1 MMPKQKSSAQGVAL
15 LVFVNVCWGLSFIFS
30 KTALAEGMP
39 VMTLAFARY
48 LITAA
53 LMVPLCLRREGS
65 LHLGA
70 HWKRGLVSAMLGATV
85 YYYFEYSGLART
97 TASAASLII
106 ALVPMMTLLCRVLV
120 QRERVSPLRWA
131 LVALSLA
138 GVWLVIRADM
148 QDTGSLAGNLFM
160 IGACLC
166 WTGYLMV
173 MPPLVA
179 SCSSLRVTTWQS
191 VAAAVTLL
199 PFSLAERGQWVPL
212 SPVAWLCVFLLA
224 AVCSALCYL
233 LYNAAMREVDALTV
247 ALSININPITAC
259 VAGALLL
266 GESLTLVQL
275 AGGALILLSVLA
287 DAALGARAGENGA

>member
-199 PFSLAERGQWVPL
+199 PFSLAEREQWVPL

>member
-1 MMPKQKSSAQGVAL
+1 MPKQKSSVQGVAL

-39 VMTLAFARY
+39 VMTLAFVRY

-53 LMVPLCLRREGS
+53 LMVPLCLRREGG
-65 LHLGA
+65 LRLGA
-70 HWKRGLVSAMLGATV
+70 HWKRGFVSAMLGATV

-148 QDTGSLAGNLFM
+148 QDAGSLAGNLFM

-173 MPPLVA
+173 MPPLAA
-179 SCSSLRVTTWQS
+179 SCSSLRVTTWQA
-191 VAAAVTLL
+191 VAAAFTLL
-199 PFSLAERGQWVPL
+199 PFALAERGQWVPL

-266 GESLTLVQL
+266 GESLSGVQL

-287 DAALGARAGENGA
+287 DAVLGAHAGENGA

>member
-1 MMPKQKSSAQGVAL
+1 MPKQKSSARGVAL

-30 KTALAEGMP
+30 KTALSEGMP
-39 VMTLAFARY
+39 VMTLAFVRY

-53 LMVPLCLRREGS
+53 IMVPLCIKREGG
-65 LHLGA
+65 LRLGP
-70 HWKRGLVSAMLGATV
+70 HWKRGFVSAMLGATV
-85 YYYFEYSGLART
+85 YYFFEYSGLALT

-120 QRERVSPLRWA
+120 QHARVSPVRWA
-131 LVALSLA
+131 LVALSLL
-138 GVWLVIRADM
+138 GVWLVIRADA
-148 QDTGSLAGNLFM
+148 QEGAGSLAGNLFM

-191 VAAAVTLL
+191 VVAAVTLL

-233 LYNAAMREVDALTV
+233 LYNAAMRTVDALTV

-259 VAGALLL
+259 VAGAVLL
-266 GESLTLVQL
+266 GEMLSGGQL
-275 AGGALILLSVLA
+275 FGGALILLSVLA
-287 DAALGARAGENGA
+287 DSALGARAGENGG